1 MTLIYIIVGIAI
13 IHAIFL
19 LYPVY
24 RDEALDVYTWTP
36 WTEKEYALFRKLTGN
51 AMAVKIRLLINWLL
65 WPFLL
70 LFVLVMPIVFLVKLP
85 DILKEYDGEISKLK
99 SEKSS
104 HFTFKTNIKQKP
116 TYKSKIKDMRPLSSS
131 NIKKKWRFSDE
142 PVWKKF
148 LRGKLLYLVKKNI
161 VLCEKK
167 FNPTMF
173 TESISNV
180 RIKEFKNK
188 FRNLDNRNKVG
199 IFTNKFPSI
208 LNQGNKFYTR
218 YFDYFISPDELLNQ
232 NFTKEEI
239 FQIKADPIYFNFG
252 GNFSNVNFFKKRTL
266 KETLNE
272 EEKIGPTKLLDVAMQ
287 KSLKQT
293 KKRIQKYLNY
303 YTSVMSRQGLIG

>member
-1 MTLIYIIVGIAI
+1 MKQFPRNNSVIKPQRIKSAFNSRIQVNSHQY
-13 IHAIFL
+13 FS
-19 LYPVY
+19 PVHS
-24 RDEALDVYTWTP
+24 
-36 WTEKEYALFRKLTGN
+36 
-51 AMAVKIRLLINWLL
+51 VKDNLNNLHLAKI
-65 WPFLL
+65 PFN
-70 LFVLVMPIVFLVKLP
+70 
-85 DILKEYDGEISKLK
+85 ELK
-99 SEKSS
+99 SEIKLKKEKSNFS
-104 HFTFKTNIKQKP
+104 FKTNLKNQNKIQLN
-116 TYKSKIKDMRPLSSS
+116 KSKRPLSTI
-131 NIKKKWRFSDE
+131 NKMTQKKWRFSDE

-161 VLCEKK
+161 ILCEKK

-180 RIKEFKNK
+180 HIKEFKNK

-232 NFTKEEI
+232 NFTKKEI

-272 EEKIGPTKLLDVAMQ
+272 EEKIGPTKLLYVTMK

-303 YTSVMSRQGLIG
+303 YTSVMSRQGLIV

>member
-1 MTLIYIIVGIAI
+1 MKHFPRNNSALKPKRIQSAFNSRLEPNHCYYFSPTNSVKNNLNIYHLNKIPSNSGSKINLSK
-13 IHAIFL
+13 FKK
-19 LYPVY
+19 
-24 RDEALDVYTWTP
+24 EA
-36 WTEKEYALFRKLTGN
+36 
-51 AMAVKIRLLINWLL
+51 
-65 WPFLL
+65 
-70 LFVLVMPIVFLVKLP
+70 
-85 DILKEYDGEISKLK
+85 
-99 SEKSS
+99 SS
-104 HFTFKTNIKQKP
+104 FSFKTNLKSTSKKQIN
-116 TYKSKIKDMRPLSSS
+116 KSKRPLST
-131 NIKKKWRFSDE
+131 NIYNNQKKWRFSDE

-161 VLCEKK
+161 ILCEKK
-167 FNPTMF
+167 FNPTSF

-180 RIKEFKNK
+180 HVKEFKNK

-232 NFTKEEI
+232 NFTKKEI

-252 GNFSNVNFFKKRTL
+252 GDFSNVNFFKKRTL

-272 EEKIGPTKLLDVAMQ
+272 EEKIGPTKLLDVTMK

-293 KKRIQKYLNY
+293 KKRIQKYLDY
-303 YTSVMSRQGLIG
+303 YTSVMSRQGIIG

>member
-1 MTLIYIIVGIAI
+1 MKQFPRNNSAI
-13 IHAIFL
+13 KPQRIKSAFNSRKIQANSQYYFSPTHSVKSNLNSLHLAQF
-19 LYPVY
+19 PFNN
-24 RDEALDVYTWTP
+24 ESK
-36 WTEKEYALFRKLTGN
+36 TEL
-51 AMAVKIRLLINWLL
+51 
-65 WPFLL
+65 
-70 LFVLVMPIVFLVKLP
+70 
-85 DILKEYDGEISKLK
+85 SKLK
-99 SEKSS
+99 KEQSTFS
-104 HFTFKTNIKQKP
+104 FKTNLKNIHKNPKN
-116 TYKSKIKDMRPLSSS
+116 KIRNKRPLST
-131 NIKKKWRFSDE
+131 NNNNNQKKWRFSDE

-161 VLCEKK
+161 ILCEKK

-173 TESISNV
+173 TESISNTH
-180 RIKEFKNK
+180 IKEFKNK

-232 NFTKEEI
+232 NFTKKEI

-272 EEKIGPTKLLDVAMQ
+272 EEKIGPTKLLDVTMQ

-303 YTSVMSRQGLIG
+303 YTSVMSRQGFIV